1 MMLTRRGLLGI
12 AALGTAGL
20 GLTAC
25 GNGDS
30 NGNGGGPGAEG
41 GPANLRLAWWGNPTR
56 NEDTEEAIAAW
67 AEANPDITLTP
78 EQGEWGSY
86 WDRLATQTAGNDMPD
101 ILQMDMAYIREY
113 GDRGALLDLSQYDF
127 DTSKFAPGTAEAG
140 KTKDGLVGVNC
151 GVNAPVLL
159 ANPAVFKAARVDLP
173 DDDSWTWEDLTELSS
188 TVTSNTKGKYHG
200 ISGTI
205 GGSVGLEFWLRQA
218 GKALF
223 TEDGLGFDVPDVVP
237 FFTWVK
243 ELTDVKGAPSAAA
256 TVEDEAK
263 ATDQQMFATGKVAM
277 CLYWSNQ
284 VSSLDA
290 ASGQDLTM
298 LKMPSA
304 TGTFADTAYW
314 YKASMLWSASS
325 RTENPEAAAK
335 VIDFLV
341 NQPTAVKIIKA
352 ERGMPPNLDMRKLI
366 VPELNDSDK
375 KSAAFLEDVTPG
387 IKDAPIPPLPGNS
400 AVGDALSRQLTDLT
414 FGKTDVQTAATTFVN
429 DAKSGVQV

>member
-1 MMLTRRGLLGI
+1 MMLTRRGLLGL
-12 AALGTAGL
+12 AAMGTAGL
-20 GLTAC
+20 GLTGCAD
-25 GNGDS
+25 GGA
-30 NGNGGGPGAEG
+30 GNGGGPGAS
-41 GPANLRLAWWGNPTR
+41 GPATLRFAWWGNPTR
-56 NEDTEEAIAAW
+56 NADTDEVIAAW
-67 AEANPDITLTP
+67 AEANPDVMLTP
-78 EQGEWGSY
+78 EPGEWGSY
-86 WDRLATQTAGNDMPD
+86 WDRLATQTAANDMPD

-127 DTSKFAPGTAEAG
+127 DTANFAPGTADAG
-140 KTKDGLVGVNC
+140 RTEDGLVGVNT

-159 ANPAVFKAARVDLP
+159 ANPAVFSAAKVDLP
-173 DDDSWTWEDLTELSS
+173 DDDTWTWEDLT
-188 TVTSNTKGKYHG
+188 TVAKQITTNTKEKYHG

-243 ELTDVKGAPSAAA
+243 ELTDVKGSPSAAV

-263 ATDQQMFATGKVAM
+263 ATDQQMFATGRTAM

-284 VSSLDA
+284 VSSLDE
-290 ASGQDLTM
+290 ASGQDLAM
-298 LKMPSA
+298 LKLPSA
-304 TGTFADTAYW
+304 TGKFADTAYW

-325 RTENPEAAAK
+325 RTKSPEAVAK

-341 NQPTAVKIIKA
+341 NQPTAVKIVKA
-352 ERGMPPNLDMRKLI
+352 ERGMPPNLEMRKLI
-366 VPELNDSDK
+366 VPDLNESDK
-375 KSAAFLEDVTPG
+375 KSAAFLEAVTPG
-387 IKDAPIPPLPGNS
+387 ITDAPIPPLPGNS

-429 DAKSGVQV
+429 DARSGIQV

>member
-1 MMLTRRGLLGI
+1 MLTRRGLLGLG
-12 AALGTAGL
+12 ALATAGL
-20 GLTAC
+20 GLSAC
-25 GNGDS
+25 GGGS
-30 NGNGGGPGAEG
+30 GGSGGGGGGPAT
-41 GPANLRLAWWGNPTR
+41 LRFAWWGNPTR
-56 NEDTEEAIAAW
+56 NEDTEEVIAAW
-67 AEANPDITLTP
+67 AEAHPDVTLTP
-78 EQGEWGSY
+78 EPGEWGSY

-113 GDRGALLDLSQYDF
+113 GDRGALLDLSEYDF
-127 DTSKFAPGTAEAG
+127 DTSEFAPGTAEAG
-140 KTKDGLVGVNC
+140 KTKDGLVGVNA

-159 ANPAVFKAARVDLP
+159 ANPAVFEAAGVEFP
-173 DDDSWTWEDLTELSS
+173 DDDTWTWEDLTDLARTITTS
-188 TVTSNTKGKYHG
+188 TKEKYFG

-223 TEDGLGFDVPDVVP
+223 TEEGLGFDVPDVVP

-243 ELTDVKGAPSAAA
+243 ELTDVKGSPSAAA

-263 ATDQQMFATGKVAM
+263 ATDQQMFATGKTGM

-304 TGTFADTAYW
+304 TGKFTDTAYW

-325 RTENPEAAAK
+325 RTKHPEAAAQ

-352 ERGMPPNLDMRKLI
+352 ERGMPPNLEMRKLI
-366 VPELNDSDK
+366 IEDLNDSDK
-375 KSAAFLEDVTPG
+375 KSAAFLEEITPG
-387 IKDAPIPPLPGNS
+387 ITDAPIPPLPGNS
-400 AVGDALSRQLTDLT
+400 AVGDALSRQLTELT
-414 FGKTDVQTAATTFVN
+414 FGRTDVQTAATTFVD
-429 DAKSGVQV
+429 DARSGIQV

>member
-1 MMLTRRGLLGI
+1 MLTRRGLLGLG
-12 AALGTAGL
+12 ALATAGL
-20 GLTAC
+20 GLSAC
-25 GNGDS
+25 GGGS
-30 NGNGGGPGAEG
+30 GGSGGGGGGPAT
-41 GPANLRLAWWGNPTR
+41 LRFAWWGNPTR
-56 NEDTEEAIAAW
+56 NEDTEEVIAAW
-67 AEANPDITLTP
+67 AEAHPDVTLTP
-78 EQGEWGSY
+78 EPGEWGSY

-113 GDRGALLDLSQYDF
+113 GDRGALLDLSEYDF
-127 DTSKFAPGTAEAG
+127 DTSEFAPGTAEAG
-140 KTKDGLVGVNC
+140 KTKDGLVGVNA

-159 ANPAVFKAARVDLP
+159 ANPAVFEAAGVEFP
-173 DDDSWTWEDLTELSS
+173 DDDTWTWEDLTELARTITTS
-188 TVTSNTKGKYHG
+188 TKEKYFG

-223 TEDGLGFDVPDVVP
+223 TEEGLGFDVPDVVP

-243 ELTDVKGAPSAAA
+243 ELTDVKGSPSAAA

-263 ATDQQMFATGKVAM
+263 ATDQQMFATGKTGM

-304 TGTFADTAYW
+304 TGKFTDTAYW

-325 RTENPEAAAK
+325 RTKHPEAAAQ

-352 ERGMPPNLDMRKLI
+352 ERGMPPNLEMRKLI
-366 VPELNDSDK
+366 IEDLNDSDK
-375 KSAAFLEDVTPG
+375 KSAAFLEEITPG
-387 IKDAPIPPLPGNS
+387 ITDAPIPPLPGNS
-400 AVGDALSRQLTDLT
+400 AVGDALSRQLTELT
-414 FGKTDVQTAATTFVN
+414 FGRTDVQTAATTFVD
-429 DAKSGVQV
+429 DARSGIQV